1 MEKLPPLNALRSFVA
16 AGTSLSFT
24 KAAKELGVTQAAISQ
39 QVRLLE
45 QHLGTSL
52 FIRRNNALIFTET
65 GARLLP
71 RFQDALV
78 TIAAASEA
86 VRSKQPPG
94 VLRVS
99 TLPGF
104 GQRWL
109 VPRLKAFCDA
119 NPDVEVHLTTSH
131 RTPDFPHGDADVAI
145 RLGKSWPDL
154 EATLLIHAEITPV
167 CSPRLLQAGHGLRRP
182 EDVMHYTR
190 IHSTTDLDDWRKWL
204 AAANV
209 ITDDAHRGPR
219 LDSFVLAIEAAVSG
233 LGIAMIRR
241 ALVMDDLANG
251 RLVAP
256 FQLCLKIP
264 ESWHL
269 IFPTDNGRR
278 SEVQRFKEWI
288 VGAAARFN

>member
-109 VPRLKAFCDA
+109 VPRQFAVRDCCK
-119 NPDVEVHLTTSH
+119 
-131 RTPDFPHGDADVAI
+131 R
-145 RLGKSWPDL
+145 
-154 EATLLIHAEITPV
+154 ATD
-167 CSPRLLQAGHGLRRP
+167 CG
-182 EDVMHYTR
+182 
-190 IHSTTDLDDWRKWL
+190 
-204 AAANV
+204 
-209 ITDDAHRGPR
+209 
-219 LDSFVLAIEAAVSG
+219 
-233 LGIAMIRR
+233 
-241 ALVMDDLANG
+241 
-251 RLVAP
+251 AP
-256 FQLCLKIP
+256 K
-264 ESWHL
+264 
-269 IFPTDNGRR
+269 T
-278 SEVQRFKEWI
+278 
-288 VGAAARFN
+288 